1 MTFQRKITLGQTIYK
16 FKMSDDMINKINKI
30 YDKKSKDM
38 IAHNEHLAGKIVE
51 QKRIDNYLDDDI
63 KQFFLQCFTMYLN
76 EYSQMSYGIREVRL
90 FNAWVNEM
98 KENEYNPLHIHRGTS
113 QLGLSSVL
121 CLKSLSDYGKEYSSE
136 KSPVNGTL
144 EFIANGGGTFY
155 NTQYRTYLNP
165 GDLFIFPYDMWHGV
179 YPFNST
185 KKIRRTLSY
194 NCDMII

>member
-1 MTFQRKITLGQTIYK
+1 MVKNIL
-16 FKMSDDMINKINKI
+16 
-30 YDKKSKDM
+30 
-38 IAHNEHLAGKIVE
+38 
-51 QKRIDNYLDDDI
+51 QK
-63 KQFFLQCFTMYLN
+63 
-76 EYSQMSYGIREVRL
+76 
-90 FNAWVNEM
+90 
-98 KENEYNPLHIHRGTS
+98 
-113 QLGLSSVL
+113 
-121 CLKSLSDYGKEYSSE
+121 

-194 NCDMII
+194 NCDMIV